1 MLSRFCYAG
10 RGATV
15 KKLLCAL
22 LLCALCMPASGAV
35 SAQGAVVMDAD
46 TGEVLF
52 EQNADARLP
61 MASTTKIMTAL
72 VALGEGNLDRT
83 YTVKAEYAQVE
94 GSSMYLREG
103 ETLTLRDTL
112 YGLMLESGN
121 DAAVAIA
128 GECGGYGNFVQKMND
143 KAVELG
149 LTDTHFDNP
158 NGLPGDT
165 HYTTARELAK
175 ITAAALRDPV
185 FRQIVSTQT
194 YTVGERT
201 LSNHNRLLSMYD
213 GAIGVKT
220 GYTRAAGRC
229 LVSAAER
236 NGRTLIAVTLNDP
249 DDWND
254 HMQMLDAGFAQY
266 EEVTLHEA
274 GQEITTLRVF
284 GGDVDSV
291 PLLAQNTVTAYLLPG
306 EREKIQAVRYGEK
319 ICYAPVV
326 QTAHAGRIE
335 YRIGDK
341 VLARD
346 TLVYGGAALLPAEEK
361 SLQERILDRNSG
373 EY

>member
-1 MLSRFCYAG
+1 MQGS
-10 RGATV
+10 GAAV
-15 KKLLCAL
+15 KKLWCVV
-22 LLCALCMPASGAV
+22 LLCALCVPASGAV

-46 TGEVLF
+46 TGAVLF

-72 VALGEGNLDRT
+72 VALSEGDLDRT

-121 DAAVAIA
+121 DGAVANA
-128 GECGGYGNFVQKMND
+128 GECGGYDAFIRKMND
-143 KAVELG
+143 KAAALG

-158 NGLPGDT
+158 NGLPSDT

-185 FRQIVSTQT
+185 FRQIVSTQS

-249 DDWND
+249 NDWSD

-266 EEVTLHEA
+266 EAVTLHKA
-274 GQEITTLRVF
+274 GDKIATLQVF

-291 PLLAQNTVTAYLLPG
+291 PLIAQNTVTAYLLPG
-306 EREKIQAVRYGEK
+306 EREKLQTVRYGDK

-326 QTAHAGRIE
+326 RTAHAGQIE
-335 YRIGDK
+335 YRLGDTA
-341 VLARD
+341 LARD
-346 TLVYGGAALLPAEEK
+346 TLVYGGAALLPAEQK
-361 SLQERILDRNSG
+361 NLPERILDRIFG
-373 EY
+373 ES